1 MLGVVLREQFRS
13 GRTQLHGHQLVALR
27 LDPAKHLPDLSASYT
42 VGLDEDEGAFKCH
55 NGEGT
60 GYGCPTMTEADRHA
74 VVIEDDPDVRDLLCQ
89 LLRQSGFQVIE
100 AATGADGIRATREAD
115 PDLVTLDLN
124 LPDFDGIEVCRRIR
138 ELTEA
143 YIVMLTARPDEID
156 RLVGLETGADDYL
169 TKPFSPREL
178 RARVAAMMRRP
189 RMRVTAPVEAANE
202 HEVLRHGDL
211 EVDVDGRLATLH
223 GKELDLTRTEFEL
236 LTTLLSGPKR
246 VWPRESLLR
255 AVWGNSWDSD
265 GHLVEVHMGN
275 LRRKLGDDPRN
286 GRYIKTVRGVGYRL
300 GNPAT

>member
-1 MLGVVLREQFRS
+1 
-13 GRTQLHGHQLVALR
+13 
-27 LDPAKHLPDLSASYT
+27 
-42 VGLDEDEGAFKCH
+42 
-55 NGEGT
+55 
-60 GYGCPTMTEADRHA
+60 MTETERRA
-74 VVIEDDPDVRDLLCQ
+74 VVIEDDDDVRSLLTQ
-89 LLRQSGFQVIE
+89 LLRQSGFLVTE
-100 AATGADGIRATREAD
+100 AASGADGVRAVREAD

-124 LPDFDGIEVCRRIR
+124 LPDLDGIEVCRRIR
-138 ELTEA
+138 EITEA

-189 RMRVTAPVEAANE
+189 RARTSTAAATE
-202 HEVLRHGDL
+202 DQGPDMLRHGDL
-211 EVDVDGRLATLH
+211 EVDVQGRLATLE
-223 GKELDLTRTEFEL
+223 GQELDLTRTEFEL
-236 LTTLLSGPKR
+236 LVTLLSGPKR

-286 GRYIKTVRGVGYRL
+286 GRYIRTVRGVGYRL
-300 GNPAT
+300 GTAPSS